1 MNSIKNIHS
10 INRGNTKAMQH
21 IFSNHLLLSLG
32 LLFIFMLSS
41 FTSMG
46 TTNDTIQ
53 NTDKVQPQ
61 LYTVAN
67 IVAPTK
73 DNNFYTITFYQS
85 ARFYKLQL
93 KNKNCTKA
101 LTVLKY
107 SKKNN
112 VEVLVF
118 LTENFGDT
126 IDNVKK
132 NKK

>member
-1 MNSIKNIHS
+1 
-10 INRGNTKAMQH
+10 
-21 IFSNHLLLSLG
+21 
-32 LLFIFMLSS
+32 
-41 FTSMG
+41 MG
-46 TTNDTIQ
+46 TNDTIQ

-61 LYTVAN
+61 LFTVAN
-67 IVAPTK
+67 IVSPTK
-73 DNNFYTITFYQS
+73 ENNFYTVTFYQS

-126 IDNVKK
+126 IDNAKK
-132 NKK
+132 AKK

>member
-1 MNSIKNIHS
+1 MNAIKNIRS
-10 INRGNTKAMQH
+10 TNRGNTKAMQQ
-21 IFSNHLLLSLG
+21 IVTTRLLLSFC

-46 TTNDTIQ
+46 TNDTIQ
-53 NTDKVQPQ
+53 HTDKVQPQ
-61 LYTVAN
+61 LFTVAN
-67 IVAPTK
+67 IAAPTK
-73 DNNFYTITFYQS
+73 VNHFYTVTFYQS
-85 ARFYKLQL
+85 ARFYKLFL

-118 LTENFGDT
+118 LTENFGDI
-126 IDNVKK
+126 IDNAKK